1 MELNKSQLSKATVNR
16 GRGSGSGDGGGSQST
31 PAKLKRAT
39 GSTPIKK
46 KNKSGGNPKGMNKAS
61 STG

>member
-1 MELNKSQLSKATVNR
+1 MELNKSQLSKATANR
-16 GRGSGSGDGGGSQST
+16 RGSGSGGDGGGQST
-31 PAKLKRAT
+31 PGKLKRAP